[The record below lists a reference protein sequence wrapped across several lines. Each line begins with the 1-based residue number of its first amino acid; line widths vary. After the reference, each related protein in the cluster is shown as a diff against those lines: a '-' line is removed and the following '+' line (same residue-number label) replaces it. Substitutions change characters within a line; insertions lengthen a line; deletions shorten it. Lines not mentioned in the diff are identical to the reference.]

1 MTGKIWLNGPIN
13 KKICYIT
20 YITNSE
26 TNGELQD
33 SKSWEGIYFYLC
45 RSDNEVKN
53 HLYSKLR
60 KGLRKVNKIIKENYK
75 K

>member
-1 MTGKIWLNGPIN
+1 MG
-13 KKICYIT
+13 
-20 YITNSE
+20 
-26 TNGELQD
+26 
-33 SKSWEGIYFYLC
+33 

-60 KGLRKVNKIIKENYK
+60 KGLRKVNKLIKENYK